1 MNRRFKIFSD
11 PVHGF
16 ISVPRGLILEL
27 VASEEVQRLRRI
39 RQLGVGH
46 MVFPGAEHSRF
57 GHALGAMA
65 LMHDALTSLSEKGTQ
80 ISASEM
86 EAALAA
92 ALLHDVGHGPFS
104 HTLEHE
110 LLSDFEHEQ
119 MSRALVGRLNERLNG
134 RLDLAL
140 AIFDDTYERRWFHQL
155 ISSQLDMDR
164 LDYLRRD
171 SYYTGVVEG
180 SIGVGRIIKTLL
192 VHPGNQSAEDR
203 IVVEAKGAYAVEN
216 FLIARRLMYWQVYL
230 HKTVLAGDFVLRSV
244 VRRVRSH
251 ILNKQE
257 SSVEGGSEA
266 FMFFLR
272 HGYTSAD
279 VHKREVQDAFV
290 SLDDTDII
298 YSLKR
303 WATSTDPVLAD
314 LSRRMLLRDFFRV
327 DYGVENEK
335 FTEGQLE
342 ASVGAYLIRQGL
354 SSPEKLFED
363 IPYYVHR
370 SHSMHEAYDAK
381 VDTIGVLNRNGQV
394 DELTLSEETHIVS
407 GLAKRQIRPF
417 ICFPK
422 EIDGAPSA

>member
-1 MNRRFKIFSD
+1 MNGRFKIFSD

-16 ISVPRGLILEL
+16 ISVPKGLILEL

-65 LMHDALTSLSEKGTQ
+65 LMHDVLTSISEKGTD
-80 ISASEM
+80 ISADEM
-86 EAALAA
+86 EAAMAA

-110 LLSDFEHEQ
+110 LLSDFHHEQ
-119 MSRALVGRLNERLNG
+119 MSRALIGRLNERLNG
-134 RLDLAL
+134 RLDLTL
-140 AIFDDTYERRWFHQL
+140 SIFDDTYERHWFHQL
-155 ISSQLDMDR
+155 VSSQLDMDR

-192 VHPGNQSAEDR
+192 VHPGNHSPEDR
-203 IVVEAKGAYAVEN
+203 IVVESKGAYAVEN

-230 HKTVLAGDFVLRSV
+230 HKTVLAGDYVLRSV

-251 ILNKQE
+251 VAHGRDHL
-257 SSVEGGSEA
+257 VVGASEA
-266 FMFFLR
+266 FMYFLKS
-272 HGYTSAD
+272 GFSSTD
-279 VHKREVQDAFV
+279 VHKKEVQDAYV

-303 WATSTDPVLAD
+303 WGSSPDPVLAD
-314 LSRRMLLRDFFRV
+314 LSRRMLVRDFFRV
-327 DYGVENEK
+327 DFAVDSERFAEGELEK
-335 FTEGQLE
+335 V
-342 ASVGAYLIRQGL
+342 VGKYLIKSGL
-354 SSPEKLFED
+354 STQDTLYED
-363 IPYYVHR
+363 IPFYVHR
-370 SHSMHEAYDAK
+370 SHSVHEAYDAK
-381 VDTIGVLNRNGQV
+381 KDTIGVLNRSGQI
-394 DELTLSEETHIVS
+394 DELMISDETHIVS

-422 EIDGAPSA
+422 EIE